1 MNEDDP
7 DKPQGGESTEVQE
20 NPTPKGGGSQNE
32 WALINLI
39 CAGGM
44 VLLGLFLLLSKLKK
58 EEDEKTSAMRNDEE
72 QSKGY
77 KRRKWLRVA
86 STITAVVSVIAFF
99 LTEDITLPMVLVDKW
114 TLLMAAFLIV
124 QVIFV
129 LFGRK
134 WKELDDNK
142 NNAETARS

>member
-1 MNEDDP
+1 M
-7 DKPQGGESTEVQE
+7 
-20 NPTPKGGGSQNE
+20 
-32 WALINLI
+32 INLI
-39 CAGGM
+39 CAGGT

-58 EEDEKTSAMRNDEE
+58 EEEEEDEKTSAMRNDEE
-72 QSKGY
+72 QSNGY
-77 KRRKWLRVA
+77 KRRKWLCVA

-99 LTEDITLPMVLVDKW
+99 LTEDITLAMVLVDRW